1 MQYLQNK
8 YMDHSQII
16 QFEGQTYFFK
26 DFYHMNIYD
35 V

>member
-16 QFEGQTYFFK
+16 QFEGKTYFFK